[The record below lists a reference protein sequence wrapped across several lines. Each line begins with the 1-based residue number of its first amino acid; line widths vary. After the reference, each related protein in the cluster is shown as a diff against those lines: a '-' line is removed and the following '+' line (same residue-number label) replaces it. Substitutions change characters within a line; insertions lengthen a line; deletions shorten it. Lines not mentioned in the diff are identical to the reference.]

1 MCYHAQQTK
10 TSTEIQQRFNVSGEA
25 QKGVFNGFSHPS
37 LSVITAE
44 VPKELQSFSWG
55 LIPYWSKEQDI
66 RRFTL
71 NAKLETLA
79 EKPSFRQAKRCLVIT
94 DGFYEW
100 QWLDDKGKRKQ
111 KHLIGL
117 ADQGLFAFAGL
128 CDEWID
134 RTTGDVVNSF
144 SIVTT
149 AAQGIM
155 QEIHNSK
162 QRMPLTLTP
171 DTEAS
176 WLAGEVPDPFYAF
189 KAMPVN

>member
-10 TSTEIQQRFNVSGEA
+10 TSTEVQQRFNVSGEA
-25 QKGVFNGFSHPS
+25 QTGVFNGFSQPNM
-37 LSVITAE
+37 SVITAE
-44 VPKELQSFSWG
+44 APNELQGFSWG
-55 LIPYWSKEQDI
+55 LIPSWSKSKDI

-79 EKPSFRQAKRCLVIT
+79 EKPSYRDAKRCLVIT
-94 DGFYEW
+94 NGFYEW
-100 QWLDDKGKRKQ
+100 QWHDGGKHKQ
-111 KHLIGL
+111 KHLIGI
-117 ADQGLFAFAGL
+117 ADQELFAFAGL
-128 CDEWID
+128 YDEWID
-134 RTTGDVVNSF
+134 RTTGEVVNSF

-171 DTEAS
+171 NTEAS
-176 WLAGEVPDPFYAF
+176 WLAGEVPQPFYEF
-189 KAMPVN
+189 QSIPVN